1 MWKITHTAVRLC
13 GALVLAAVV
22 SHADASTVYKWTGN
36 CEFTPPDPTER
47 ILYCPAGLPA
57 TMRVVLSD
65 EYVPGTTVTGTGTPP
80 SQVLSWT
87 LTFFATTYDVL
98 RNQPPFLNLGFIS
111 LTLPVD
117 AGPGNAFLQGP
128 TSGTID
134 ATGWNLMVTVIV
146 GADWCCVAGHGSI
159 GRWERVI
166 PVATLTSITSSR
178 NPSTLGQA
186 ATLTATV
193 SGSSPTGLVQF
204 FDGASSLGTV
214 ALGAGSIATLTTPAL
229 TQGTHTITAVYSG
242 DDNNRT
248 STSLG
253 VQQSVN
259 AVVIPSRGPVQAIP
273 VMGEAALMLLGAL
286 VAMTGIAGIRH
297 YRR

>member
-1 MWKITHTAVRLC
+1 LLLVAVA
-13 GALVLAAVV
+13 G
-22 SHADASTVYKWTGN
+22 HADANIVYEWTGV
-36 CEFTPPDPTER
+36 CEFSPPDPTER
-47 ILYCPAGLPA
+47 ILYCPAGLTA
-57 TMRVVLSD
+57 RMRVVLSD
-65 EYVPGTTVTGTGTPP
+65 DYVPGTTVTGTGAPP

-98 RNQPPFLNLGFIS
+98 RHQPPFLNLGFIS

-117 AGPGNAFLQGP
+117 AGPGSAFLQGP

-134 ATGWNLMVTVIV
+134 ASGWNLMVTVIV

-166 PVATLTSITSSR
+166 PVATVISIASLR
-178 NPSTLGQA
+178 NPSTIGQPV
-186 ATLTATV
+186 TLTATV
-193 SGSSPTGLVQF
+193 SGSSPTGMVQF
-204 FDGASSLGTV
+204 FDGPSSLGTV
-214 ALGAGSIATLTTPAL
+214 AVGVGSMATLTTSAL

-242 DDNNRT
+242 DDNNAT
-248 STSLG
+248 STSPA

-259 AVVIPSRGPVQAIP
+259 AVVILPPGPVLAIP
-273 VMGEAALMLLGAL
+273 VMGEVTLMLLGAL
-286 VAMTGIAGIRH
+286 VAMPGIARIRR